1 VVRTTV
7 STSNQGIKTTTMP
20 QERFFIAQIGRTV
33 GLWGDLKFH
42 LHTDFPEQ
50 FKIGAT
56 FQSSRG
62 ELTISDVNIKRG
74 TVRFSGYENIDL
86 AKKLTNTKL
95 YATKEQTKENCNLNE
110 GEHFWFEV
118 IGCRV
123 KQDDE
128 ILGIVEDIQRM
139 ADIDY
144 LSIKTD
150 DALVKA
156 GLTKNFLL
164 PYIDRY
170 IIKTDTEE
178 KVVYTKDAKEILE
191 AS

>member
-1 VVRTTV
+1 M
-7 STSNQGIKTTTMP
+7 SNDDSL
-20 QERFFIAQIGRTV
+20 IAQIGRTI

-50 FKIGAT
+50 FKVGNT
-56 FQSSRG
+56 YKSNRG
-62 ELTISDVNIKRG
+62 DLTIADINFTRG
-74 TVRFSGYENIDL
+74 IIRFTGYESIDS

-95 YATKEQTKENCNLNE
+95 YANEKQTKETCDLEE
-110 GEHFWFEV
+110 GQHFWFDV
-118 IGCRV
+118 IGCVV

-128 ILGIVEDIQRM
+128 VLGVIEDIQRM
-139 ADIDY
+139 ADTDY

-150 DALVKA
+150 DVLVEA
-156 GLTKNFLL
+156 GLSKNFLV

-170 IIKTDTEE
+170 VIKTDTEE
-178 KVVYTKDAKEILE
+178 KIVYTQDAKDILE

>member
-1 VVRTTV
+1 M
-7 STSNQGIKTTTMP
+7 SNDDSL
-20 QERFFIAQIGRTV
+20 IAQIGRTI

-50 FKIGAT
+50 FKVGKT
-56 FQSSRG
+56 YKSNRG
-62 ELTISDVNIKRG
+62 DLTIADINFTRG
-74 TVRFSGYENIDL
+74 IIRFTGYESIDS

-95 YATKEQTKENCNLNE
+95 YANEEQTKESCDLKE
-110 GEHFWFEV
+110 GQHFWFDV
-118 IGCRV
+118 IGCVV

-128 ILGIVEDIQRM
+128 VLGVIEDIQRM
-139 ADIDY
+139 ADTDY

-150 DALVKA
+150 NALVEA
-156 GLTKNFLL
+156 GLSKNFLV

-170 IIKTDTEE
+170 IIKADTEE
-178 KVVYTKDAKEILE
+178 KIVYTKDAKDILE